1 MDMSAEIVWLIIGIL
16 LIFSEFVIP
25 GLVIGF
31 FGIGAIITSFLT
43 WLGVTTVI
51 HTQLLSFTVASLL
64 MLIFLRKFFSRI
76 FQGEETEGED
86 GVNFNIQIGK
96 IVPVTELIE
105 PGEVGG
111 RVRYQGTI
119 WKAVSNERIA
129 PGESVAITGCDNI
142 TLVVEKIKKE
152 D

>member
-16 LIFSEFVIP
+16 LVFSEFLIP

-31 FGIGAIITSFLT
+31 FGIGAILTGLLT
-43 WLGVTTVI
+43 WLGITVSI
-51 HTQLLSFTVASLL
+51 HTQLLSFTLTSLL
-64 MLIFLRKFFSRI
+64 MLIFLRKYFSRV
-76 FQGEETEGED
+76 FQGKEVEGTE

-96 IVPVTELIE
+96 IIPVTELIE

-119 WKAVSNERIA
+119 WKAKANERIA
-129 PGESVAITGCDNI
+129 PGESVVITGCDNI
-142 TLVVEKIKKE
+142 TLLVEKTNKE